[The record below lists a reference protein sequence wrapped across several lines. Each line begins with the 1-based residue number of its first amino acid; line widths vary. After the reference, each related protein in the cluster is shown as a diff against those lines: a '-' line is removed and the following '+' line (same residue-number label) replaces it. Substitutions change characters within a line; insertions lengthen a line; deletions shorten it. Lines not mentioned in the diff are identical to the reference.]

1 MNIIIQLSLKILK
14 DLVINFLIEL
24 NKHDK
29 LHINW
34 NWARFEWMYYHPEF
48 DKKNINKIGL
58 WFESNK
64 VVGLAVYDMYYG
76 EGAILV
82 LPSFEFLYQEILDYS
97 YNNLSDENGF
107 SFAVNDKDYNL
118 LDLIYNNS
126 LNKIDNKETL
136 MAIKLNYNFEYNL
149 NDEFKI
155 EEFDFLDDP
164 VNIQWLFFQGF
175 DHGDNKDEFLKEVV
189 DIKANRDHFNKKLSL
204 VVKKND
210 EMIAYVSAWY
220 IDGLDYAY
228 LEPLC
233 VIPKYRKMGLAKSL
247 LYELFNRLK
256 SMGASKLYV
265 ISDME
270 FYKKIGFVIEENYTF
285 YNKVITYPSVL

>member
-1 MNIIIQLSLKILK
+1 MDIVFKNYKHEYYN
-14 DLVINFLIEL
+14 LVINFLIEL

-220 IDGLDYAY
+220 IEGLDYAY

-285 YNKVITYPSVL
+285 YNKNK

>member
-1 MNIIIQLSLKILK
+1 MDIVFKNYKHEYYN
-14 DLVINFLIEL
+14 LVINFLIEL

-149 NDEFKI
+149 NNEFKI

-220 IDGLDYAY
+220 IEGLDYAY

-270 FYKKIGFVIEENYTF
+270 FYKKIGFVIEEKYTF
-285 YNKVITYPSVL
+285 YNKNK

>member
-1 MNIIIQLSLKILK
+1 MDIVFKNYKHEYYN
-14 DLVINFLIEL
+14 LVINFLIEL

-107 SFAVNDKDYNL
+107 YFAVNDKDYNL

-149 NDEFKI
+149 NNEFKI

-220 IDGLDYAY
+220 IEGLDYAY

-285 YNKVITYPSVL
+285 YNKNK

>member
-1 MNIIIQLSLKILK
+1 MEIVFKNYKHEYYN
-14 DLVINFLIEL
+14 LVIDFLIEL
-24 NKHDK
+24 NMNDK
-29 LHINW
+29 THINW

-48 DKKNINKIGL
+48 DECSLDKIGL
-58 WFESNK
+58 WFCDGK
-64 VVGLAVYDMYYG
+64 VVGASIYDMFFG

-82 LPSFEFLYQEILDYS
+82 LPGFEFLYQEILDYS

-136 MAIKLNYNFEYNL
+136 MSLELKHNFEYKL
-149 NDEFKI
+149 NDDFKI
-155 EEFDFLDDP
+155 GEFDLLDDP
-164 VNIQWLFFQGF
+164 VNIQWLFYQGF

-233 VIPKYRKMGLAKSL
+233 VIPKYRNMGLAKAL
-247 LYELFNRLK
+247 LYEIFNRLK
-256 SMGASKLYV
+256 TMGAKKIYV
-265 ISDME
+265 ISDMK

-285 YNKVITYPSVL
+285 YNKNK

>member
-1 MNIIIQLSLKILK
+1 MNIVFKNYK
-14 DLVINFLIEL
+14 HKYYNLVINFLIEL

-48 DKKNINKIGL
+48 NKKNINKIGL

-64 VVGLAVYDMYYG
+64 VVGLTVYDMYYG

-149 NDEFKI
+149 NNEFKI

-220 IDGLDYAY
+220 IEGLDYAY

-247 LYELFNRLK
+247 LYELFDRLK

-270 FYKKIGFVIEENYTF
+270 FYKKIGFVIEEKYTF
-285 YNKVITYPSVL
+285 YNKNK

>member
-1 MNIIIQLSLKILK
+1 MDIVFKNYKHEYYN
-14 DLVINFLIEL
+14 LVINFLIEL

-149 NDEFKI
+149 NNEFKI

-220 IDGLDYAY
+220 IEGLDYAY

-285 YNKVITYPSVL
+285 YNKNK